1 MKAVSSFVL
10 LVVIALAQARAQF
23 VVLDVANLAQSITNY
38 AALIEQLSGKTYEAF
53 IRELTTGPN
62 LIDAL
67 SLEPGMAA
75 R

>member
-1 MKAVSSFVL
+1 MTKRL
-10 LVVIALAQARAQF
+10 
-23 VVLDVANLAQSITNY
+23 Y
-38 AALIEQLSGKTYEAF
+38 GAF

-67 SLEPGMAA
+67 SLEGQMLP